1 MLKLLSTPPQP
12 PSSMTKIAI
21 VYHSGYGHTERQA
34 RAVEE
39 GARSSAGAEVS
50 LISVAQADER
60 RAELD
65 AADAI
70 VFGCPTYLGS
80 VSAAMKAFMES
91 TSRTWAARD
100 WKDKLAAGFTNSG
113 SPSGDKFNT
122 LVDLA
127 AFAAQHGMV
136 WISLGL
142 LPRYR
147 DEQGREINRA
157 GSFLGAMAQSPGAD
171 RANEP
176 GEDDLQTAR
185 LLGQRVAQAAARWT
199 K

>member
-1 MLKLLSTPPQP
+1 MS
-12 PSSMTKIAI
+12 KIAI
-21 VYHSGYGHTERQA
+21 VFHSGYGHTERQA
-34 RAVEE
+34 RAIAD
-39 GARSSAGAEVS
+39 GARSVAGADVR
-50 LISVAQADER
+50 LISVAEADGL

-65 AADAI
+65 GSDAI

-80 VSAAMKAFMES
+80 VSAGMKAFMES
-91 TSRTWAARD
+91 TSRTWAAQG

-136 WISLGL
+136 WVSLGL

-147 DEQGREINRA
+147 DEQGREINRS
-157 GSFLGAMAQSPGAD
+157 GSFLGATAQSPGVD
-171 RANEP
+171 HANEP
-176 GEDDLQTAR
+176 GEDDLETAR
-185 LLGQRVAQAAARWT
+185 LLGRRVAEAAARWS

>member
-1 MLKLLSTPPQP
+1 MRTAMP
-12 PSSMTKIAI
+12 KIAI

-39 GARSSAGAEVS
+39 GARAVIGAAVDLIAVADAAGS
-50 LISVAQADER
+50 
-60 RAELD
+60 RAVLD

-70 VFGCPTYLGS
+70 VFGCPTYMGS
-80 VSAAMKAFMES
+80 LSAAMKAFMES
-91 TSRTWAARD
+91 TSRTWAAQG

-136 WISLGL
+136 WVSLGL

-157 GSFLGAMAQSPGAD
+157 GSFLGATAQSPGVD
-171 RANEP
+171 PANEP

-185 LLGQRVAQAAARWT
+185 LLGRRVAEAALRW
-199 K
+199 KS